1 MFAPATRSKA
11 KLAFWGKAVVENDMQ
26 GAVAPGAKKRLTSGQ
41 KWSVALSLIGAVIC
55 LPAAA
60 FFGFALGHYPSRMEC
75 TPQTMGSG
83 CYEGDLLYASVIFA
97 VFFAPFFL
105 TFLKVAVKHREETRP
120 LLNWWPL
127 SVLSAVPLTV
137 IVLSVVSAVAN
148 PNEYF

>member
-1 MFAPATRSKA
+1 
-11 KLAFWGKAVVENDMQ
+11 MQ
-26 GAVAPGAKKRLTSGQ
+26 GAVAPAAKERLTSGQ
-41 KWSVALSLIGAVIC
+41 KWSIALSLLGALVC

-83 CYEGDLLYASVIFA
+83 CYEGELLYASVIFA

-105 TFLKVAVKHREETRP
+105 ASLNVALKHRRKTRP
-120 LLNWWPL
+120 LTNWWPL
-127 SVLSAVPLTV
+127 TVLSAVTLTV
-137 IVLSVVSAVAN
+137 VVLAAGSAIAN